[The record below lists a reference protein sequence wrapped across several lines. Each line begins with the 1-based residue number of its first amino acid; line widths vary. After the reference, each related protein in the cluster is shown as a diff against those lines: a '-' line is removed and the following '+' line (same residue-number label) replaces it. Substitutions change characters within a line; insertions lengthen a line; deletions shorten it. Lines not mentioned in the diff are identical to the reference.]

1 METVIASLRMD
12 AIDTVTPRHA
22 CIHRNARQTLL
33 RAHPHTT
40 G

>member
-1 METVIASLRMD
+1 MEIVIVSLRIN
-12 AIDTVTPRHA
+12 AKDTVTPRHA
-22 CIHRNARQTLL
+22 CIHRNARPELL

>member
-12 AIDTVTPRHA
+12 ANNTGTPRHA
-22 CIHRNARQTLL
+22 CIHRNARPEPL
-33 RAHPHTT
+33 RAHTHTT